1 MGRGPIQKDE
11 VIVQVGARR
20 RWCHPPS
27 SPNWVSATPWSP
39 NLLRTRHKHRG
50 SSLERA
56 RLLGASGPVSLLFW
70 VPLPLSLS
78 PRDNPRMSMPLPP
91 SLPQLAF
98 GSNHPN
104 GNWNFH
110 PFHERASSSEPP
122 PVHFQKP
129 SCVDDTEEEFTHTR
143 IANEFRDCREWCS
156 SSCIYVCARLP
167 MNVWRNVRGGLCQDF
182 LTRTCI
188 YIYIKKERK
197 GKPSPGTSN
206 NHHTS

>member
-78 PRDNPRMSMPLPP
+78 PRDNPRMSMSLPP
-91 SLPQLAF
+91 S
-98 GSNHPN
+98 PN
-104 GNWNFH
+104 WPSDRTIQTGIGISI
-110 PFHERASSSEPP
+110 PFTSERASSSEPP

-188 YIYIKKERK
+188 YIKKKERK